1 MNLPKIP
8 LDGNAPFDN
17 PARLYRDAGLHPVPC
32 EDKAANR
39 IRWKGIRRPPGD
51 KFLSALVTKYGGD
64 NIGILTGRHQG
75 RCGLMGRRIRVARS
89 LDTPQFC

>member
-1 MNLPKIP
+1 MKIP
-8 LDGNAPFDN
+8 KFSLKRKTPFAD
-17 PARLYRDAGLHPVPC
+17 AAFAYRDAGLHPVPC